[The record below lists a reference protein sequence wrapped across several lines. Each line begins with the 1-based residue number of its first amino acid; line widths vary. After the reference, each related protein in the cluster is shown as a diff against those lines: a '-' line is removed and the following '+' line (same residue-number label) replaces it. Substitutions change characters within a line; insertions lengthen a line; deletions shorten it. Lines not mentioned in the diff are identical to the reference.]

1 MGICFGVYGKKI
13 KHYKEKGIIPA
24 MQNNNKNN
32 NVSLQT
38 GMSTQNTAIVTRV
51 NSQFGNNK
59 EIMQGEQTEG
69 NQVIQVQCNKQES
82 QGYCN
87 DNVNVNGNGSNN
99 NNNGKDVNDDDNII
113 EEHNVIILEQC
124 SNNDDGDNISN
135 NSDDTIKETNNI
147 ASIYNEHLPH
157 NISIDINDNNDVT
170 ILTNINMQPQPHP
183 NNNNNNDT
191 SLELE
196 IDDERFI
203 DRKDPSS
210 SINQPLP
217 QPQLNPNLFID
228 NSTALSHPSQQIS
241 TLTSLNRNMRNLIN
255 FTKPKEQTDFFD
267 WSYNYKTNLWKNH
280 GQITLTK
287 EKLTEIIS
295 YTLNEIKEKKFYIK
309 RIWFNNYIN
318 SNIYDNS
325 NDNIPL
331 VISRNN
337 ILIESFN
344 QFMTTKELNLHT
356 NLQIH
361 FIDEIAYDIGG
372 VYREWYYCLFKEI
385 FNTNNNFFTLIT
397 TSTYN
402 NANTNTYYIPIS
414 NPLLNITEHLL
425 YYKFIGK
432 IIGKALFDKITM
444 GINLNRII
452 LKHLMGY
459 ALNEF
464 NLDDLKY
471 YDISIYNSLSYLL
484 KENINEDLD
493 LYFVWEIEKKE
504 YELIPNGNNIRI
516 DNNNKYQFI
525 QKVIE
530 FICYNAV
537 KDKITALLEGFNEIL
552 MFKTNKNIFKVFTIE
567 EFDFMLSG
575 QHVIDINDWER
586 HTVYKGIYHKEYKT
600 IKHFWE
606 ILRELNEDELFL
618 FFKFCTG
625 CSRVPVDG
633 FCSLQGTRN
642 QNKQFCIEPVADLNK
657 QHYLIE
663 ATTCFNTIHLPDYK
677 DKEVMKRS
685 ILAIVNNNTDFFGMK

>member
-24 MQNNNKNN
+24 TQNINI
-32 NVSLQT
+32 SSHT
-38 GMSTQNTAIVTRV
+38 GMSSQNTAIVTRV
-51 NSQFGNNK
+51 NSQFNNK
-59 EIMQGEQTEG
+59 EMQGEPTED

-82 QGYCN
+82 QVHCN
-87 DNVNVNGNGSNN
+87 DNN
-99 NNNGKDVNDDDNII
+99 NNNSNCVQDVSDDKVNDNDN
-113 EEHNVIILEQC
+113 EEHKVIVLEQC
-124 SNNDDGDNISN
+124 SSSSNNNEHDDDGDNDIVSD

-157 NISIDINDNNDVT
+157 NISIDMNNDT
-170 ILTNINMQPQPHP
+170 ILNNIQIHPQV
-183 NNNNNNDT
+183 NDT

-196 IDDERFI
+196 INDERFI
-203 DRKDPSS
+203 DRKDPLSNV
-210 SINQPLP
+210 NQPIF
-217 QPQLNPNLFID
+217 QPPLNHNLFIE
-228 NSTALSHPSQQIS
+228 NNNALSHHSQQIS

-267 WSYNYKTNLWKNH
+267 WSYNYKTNLWKNN
-280 GQITLTK
+280 GQISLTK
-287 EKLTEIIS
+287 EKLTEIVS
-295 YTLNEIKEKKFYIK
+295 YKLSQIKEKKFYIK

-331 VISRNN
+331 VISREN

-385 FNTNNNFFTLIT
+385 FNVQNNFFTVI
-397 TSTYN
+397 SN
-402 NANTNTYYIPIS
+402 NTCHNSNNNTYYIPIS
-414 NPLLNITEHLL
+414 NPINISEHLS

-471 YDISIYNSLSYLL
+471 YDIGIYNSLSYIL

-504 YELIPNGNNIRI
+504 YELIPNGSNISI
-516 DNNNKYQFI
+516 NDSNKFEFI

-530 FICYNAV
+530 FICYEAF
-537 KDKITALLEGFNEIL
+537 KDKIQSLLEGFNEIL
-552 MFKTNKNIFKVFTIE
+552 MFKQNIFKAFTIE

-586 HTVYKGIYHKEYKT
+586 NTVYKGIYNKEYKK
-600 IKHFWE
+600 IKYFCE
-606 ILRELNEDELFL
+606 ILRELNED
-618 FFKFCTG
+618 
-625 CSRVPVDG
+625 
-633 FCSLQGTRN
+633 
-642 QNKQFCIEPVADLNK
+642 
-657 QHYLIE
+657 
-663 ATTCFNTIHLPDYK
+663 
-677 DKEVMKRS
+677 
-685 ILAIVNNNTDFFGMK
+685 